1 MKIAAAI
8 FAFIITSLTI
18 QPILSNQ
25 EQVGNSQCCSTEKC
39 HKAEKKDKPRQCEN
53 NGCNPFMACTFGNFF
68 FNEQEFVLSTRDNL
82 PRQKMIVV
90 NDNRISGKLSD
101 FWHPPEMS

>member
-8 FAFIITSLTI
+8 FAIIITSLTI
-18 QPILSNQ
+18 QPIFSSQ
-25 EQVGNSQCCSTEKC
+25 EKVGNSQCCLTEKC
-39 HKAEKKDKPRQCEN
+39 QKGEKKEKPRKCDN
-53 NGCNPFMACTFGNFF
+53 NGCNPFMACTLGNFF
-68 FNEQEFVLSTRDNL
+68 FNEKQFVLSTLGNL
-82 PRQKMIVV
+82 PRQKMIVA